1 MTTAAIMSNK
11 STTDRLPPLPIPAWI
26 RIGFQALAAVSPQA
40 AATLALRLFFTPRAA
55 RGRRRQ
61 AETDALAQ
69 ATRFRLTTRWDVV
82 EGYSWGQ
89 GPAVL
94 LVHGWGGDAAQMTPL
109 VPALLARGYRVMA
122 LDMPGHGASA
132 GKRSSLVHFGD
143 AIEAAAEVIGPLHG
157 VVAHSFGAA
166 AVTYSLARGLDAAR
180 AAFVAPPV
188 ELEGFWQRFRDGLG
202 VSPRVWELLVRDT
215 ELWLKVRLA
224 DVQPRVL
231 APSLRT
237 PLLVLHDAGDGQVLY
252 REGAE
257 LADLWPGAR
266 LVSTRGLGHLKIL
279 RDAATIETVMGFLGE
294 P

>member
-1 MTTAAIMSNK
+1 
-11 STTDRLPPLPIPAWI
+11 
-26 RIGFQALAAVSPQA
+26 
-40 AATLALRLFFTPRAA
+40 
-55 RGRRRQ
+55 
-61 AETDALAQ
+61 
-69 ATRFRLTTRWDVV
+69 
-82 EGYSWGQ
+82 
-89 GPAVL
+89 
-94 LVHGWGGDAAQMTPL
+94 
-109 VPALLARGYRVMA
+109 
-122 LDMPGHGASA
+122 
-132 GKRSSLVHFGD
+132 
-143 AIEAAAEVIGPLHG
+143 
-157 VVAHSFGAA
+157 
-166 AVTYSLARGLDAAR
+166 
-180 AAFVAPPV
+180 
-188 ELEGFWQRFRDGLG
+188 
-202 VSPRVWELLVRDT
+202 VRDT